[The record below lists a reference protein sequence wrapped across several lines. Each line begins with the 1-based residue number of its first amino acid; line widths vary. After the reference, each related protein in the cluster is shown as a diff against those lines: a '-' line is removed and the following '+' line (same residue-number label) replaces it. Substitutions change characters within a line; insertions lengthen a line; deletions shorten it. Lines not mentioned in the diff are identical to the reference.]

1 MREIVFVR
9 TQKRSRLH
17 TLVAVLDLDGALVF
31 DEGDSCPPLAGD
43 DGRETDD
50 YLTVAAAHKPDLL
63 RLITLAFDGLSDTCG
78 EIPDD
83 RLLCAL
89 QNLADLGH
97 WRTLDEIEA
106 WLLEYCISFT
116 KQRWVESKHDQPQ
129 I

>member
-1 MREIVFVR
+1 MPKVVFVR

-17 TLVAVLDLDGALVF
+17 TLIAALDLDRALVF
-31 DEGDSCPPLAGD
+31 DEGETSHPPAEN
-43 DGRETDD
+43 DGCEIDD

-63 RLITLAFDGLSDTCG
+63 RHITLAFDGLSDTCG

-89 QNLADLGH
+89 QGLADLGH

-106 WLLEYCISFT
+106 WLLECCIPFT
-116 KQRWVESKHDQPQ
+116 KQRRVE
-129 I
+129 